1 MYHICITDQSDGSV
15 VVDSMSDCIIGV
27 VNHLESDESQS
38 IAAIC
43 TNGRTLKA
51 NIVAL
56 LELASNVSRIAS
68 DGR

>member
-1 MYHICITDQSDGSV
+1 MYHICITDQSNGSV

-27 VNHLESDESQS
+27 VNHPESDECQS

-43 TNGRTLKA
+43 TNDRTLKA

-68 DGR
+68 NGR

>member
-27 VNHLESDESQS
+27 VNHPESDKSQS

-51 NIVAL
+51 NMMAL
-56 LELASNVSRIAS
+56 LELAGTVSRIAS
-68 DGR
+68 NGR

>member
-1 MYHICITDQSDGSV
+1 MYHIRITDADDGSV

-27 VNHLESDESQS
+27 VNHPESDESQS

-43 TNGRTLKA
+43 TNGRALKA

>member
-1 MYHICITDQSDGSV
+1 MYHIRITDQSDGSV
-15 VVDSMSDCIIGV
+15 VVDSTSDCIIGV
-27 VNHLESDESQS
+27 VNHPESDESQS

-51 NIVAL
+51 SMMAL

-68 DGR
+68 NGR

>member
-27 VNHLESDESQS
+27 VNHPESDKSQS